1 MHFSATAS
9 AHQQVVSTVR
19 FRGVARMKL
28 AKTLG
33 ALGVVFVAC
42 LLSLIIGTA
51 VSASTI
57 TGNDSSLGAVA
68 ARDQV
73 RCNWGFYNTGT
84 RNEQRAYCYF
94 SSTATG
100 VVGSTHAGSNVTASF
115 VSGELGA
122 DNGAVGAQPC
132 AMSGTWHVGPQTW
145 GTIAIPAQAA
155 VFENGAAACVGGV
168 PYVTSPYNQAWK
180 LDTYSCTTGAIFV
193 SSPNAFD
200 YGCRGNY
207 LGLTTLAAMNTKSW
221 DGINYFPGGTSGMV
235 VPVCTGLAVTGT
247 SGSVLHYAGDTLPF
261 SAAWTNTTT
270 LYELSW
276 RFAQAGSNVY
286 YGVGASRIKLSP
298 SYFYQVAFQPIGTG
312 KSWNLVWPTGL
323 DGESLLSAG
332 LEFKCTS
339 ISAGVLSYYYF
350 PYGGGSGFTTASVA
364 ANSCAS
370 ASVKWPTSGVVSA
383 GAIRPF
389 SLSIP
394 AIGAGTIDLIE
405 YSGIDP
411 AAAVVPTLASLTW
424 STATVIRNTAG
435 AVVSLPATTANLP
448 AGFSGVFTAVQTFAG
463 DLSSMVIR
471 CTSNTGKVT
480 YNFQWFNAG
489 VHTLTGEVTCLDS
502 VTLTFSPMTW
512 VPALVDSSVCVLE
525 YVFVPSDAS
534 ITTLRAAAV
543 EITTK
548 APISYMAQGGSY
560 LYTAMTSAPAEVAA
574 NRNND
579 FQLSS
584 AMDVT
589 VARSGHPSVHAVTPA
604 VTGNFTT
611 IGGSSAFSTMRTVSG
626 VVFWIAAV
634 WQLWQMTKRLVSM

>member
-1 MHFSATAS
+1 
-9 AHQQVVSTVR
+9 
-19 FRGVARMKL
+19 MKL
-28 AKTLG
+28 LKTLG

-42 LLSLIIGTA
+42 FVSLVIGTA
-51 VSASTI
+51 ASASTT
-57 TGNDSSLGAVA
+57 TGNDSSLAAIGAK
-68 ARDQV
+68 DQV
-73 RCNWGFYNTGT
+73 RCNWGYYSDGT
-84 RNEQRAYCYF
+84 RNVSRAYCYF
-94 SSTATG
+94 SSSATG
-100 VVGSTHAGSNVTASF
+100 TVGSTHSGSNVTADMI
-115 VSGELGA
+115 SGQISS
-122 DNGAVGAQPC
+122 DNGASSSSGC
-132 AMSGTWHVGPQTW
+132 RLSGTWHVGPQTW
-145 GTIAIPAQAA
+145 GTINIPAQAA
-155 VFENGAAACVGGV
+155 VYEAPNAGCTSGV
-168 PYVTSPYNQAWK
+168 IFVTSPYNSAWK
-180 LDTYSCTTGAIFV
+180 LDTVSCTGASSWLGT

-200 YGCRGNY
+200 TGCRGNY
-207 LGLTTLAAMNTKSW
+207 LGLTTLAAINTKSW

-247 SGSVLHYAGDTLPF
+247 SGSVLHYAGDVLPF

-270 LYELSW
+270 LYELGW

-350 PYGGGSGFTTASVA
+350 AYGGGTGFTTASVA

-370 ASVKWPTSGVVSA
+370 ASVKWPTSGFVSA
-383 GAIRPF
+383 AAIRSF

-394 AIGAGTIDLIE
+394 ATGAGTIDKIE

-411 AAAVVPTLASLTW
+411 AASVVPSFASLVWT
-424 STATVIRNTAG
+424 TATVIRDTSG
-435 AVVSLPATTANLP
+435 ATVSLPATTANLP

-471 CTSNTGKVT
+471 CTSNTGKIT
-480 YNFQWFNAG
+480 YNYQWFNAG
-489 VHTLTGEVTCLDS
+489 VHTLTGDVTCLDS

-512 VPALVDSSVCVLE
+512 VPALVDSSVCVLD

-534 ITTLRAAAV
+534 VETLKAAAT

-548 APISYMAQGGSY
+548 SPISYMAQGGTF
-560 LYTAMTSAPAEVAA
+560 LYTAMTSAPSQVTAH
-574 NRNND
+574 RNDD
-579 FQLSS
+579 FVLSN
-584 AMDVT
+584 AMNIT
-589 VARSGHPSVHAVTPA
+589 LPKTHAVTPA
-604 VTGNFTT
+604 VNGNFSV
-611 IGGSSAFSTMRTVSG
+611 ISGSSNFSTMRTVTG
-626 VVFWIAAV
+626 VLFWIGAV
-634 WQLWQMTKRLVSM
+634 WALWSMTKRLVSS